1 MKDFAGYVLVG
12 LALVFLVA
20 TLVGHRRRERFSND
34 SVWEKIRIEIEG
46 KLGERVDYDLSAFR
60 KAVLPQN
67 PFFDE
72 MKEQLDSLGARIG
85 VPLGAPDVSQ
95 VKNTEKLFDEKIR
108 ILTDEMQAQFKKP
121 TIANATTGYSNA
133 LGISILT
140 NIAKQ
145 YMLGEAAGLNPTP
158 KTGTGSS
165 TSITASVGN
174 LFS

>member
-1 MKDFAGYVLVG
+1 
-12 LALVFLVA
+12 
-20 TLVGHRRRERFSND
+20 
-34 SVWEKIRIEIEG
+34 
-46 KLGERVDYDLSAFR
+46 
-60 KAVLPQN
+60 
-67 PFFDE
+67 

-108 ILTDEMQAQFKKP
+108 ILTDEMHAQFKKP
-121 TIANATTGYSNA
+121 TLANATTGYSNA